1 MLLMLG
7 KKRLQLVGA
16 LSLSWVCCVCTSR
29 FPLTGESFFEL
40 GGRGHVHGAL
50 AVAVEQGRVGAVAQ
64 QQGTHLHPVLGCRF
78 VERSELPQ
86 VHRIHTGSVLQ
97 RDAQQI
103 LRRDCKYFSIHQ
115 DHQRTAANNVSV
127 VDMFHRDEPG
137 FN

>member
-7 KKRLQLVGA
+7 KKRLQLVSA

-50 AVAVEQGRVGAVAQ
+50 AVTVEQGRVGAVAQ
-64 QQGTHLHPVLGCRF
+64 QQGTHLHSVLGRRL

-103 LRRDCKYFSIHQ
+103 LRSGCKYFSILQ
-115 DHQRTAANNVSV
+115 EHQRTAANSVSV
-127 VDMFHRDEPG
+127 VNMFHCDEPG

>member
-7 KKRLQLVGA
+7 KKRLQLVSA
-16 LSLSWVCCVCTSR
+16 LSLLWVCCVCTSR

-50 AVAVEQGRVGAVAQ
+50 AVTVEQGRVGAVAQ
-64 QQGTHLHPVLGCRF
+64 QQGTHLHSVLGRRL

-103 LRRDCKYFSIHQ
+103 LSGCKYFSILQ
-115 DHQRTAANNVSV
+115 EHQRPAANSVSV
-127 VDMFHRDEPG
+127 VNMFHCDEPG

>member
-7 KKRLQLVGA
+7 KK
-16 LSLSWVCCVCTSR
+16 SLLWVCCVCTSR

-50 AVAVEQGRVGAVAQ
+50 AVTVEQGRVSAVAQ
-64 QQGTHLHPVLGCRF
+64 QQGTHLHSVLGRRL

-103 LRRDCKYFSIHQ
+103 LRSGCKYFSILQ
-115 DHQRTAANNVSV
+115 EHQRPAANSVSV
-127 VDMFHRDEPG
+127 VNMFHRDEPG